1 MVTSVVRVISG
12 RPVGGLFFDNDRLMG
27 DDKGQLQCRLA
38 LPDSAVQKTGA
49 RSMMMRPTMAGRA
62 GYDTAR
68 LTVTHAMAI
77 AASPISAI
85 GQITWTATETGMSCR
100 NTPRAITSM

>member
-1 MVTSVVRVISG
+1 MRGHAGVGQAGCGCLRRCLGRV
-12 RPVGGLFFDNDRLMG
+12 
-27 DDKGQLQCRLA
+27 
-38 LPDSAVQKTGA
+38 GA
-49 RSMMMRPTMAGRA
+49 RRMLSAIDPGEPPPFMGGRA
-62 GYDTAR
+62 LYDTAR

-85 GQITWTATETGMSCR
+85 GQITWMATETGMSCR